1 MQIKVCL
8 SWILAASV
16 LVYSTPVRA
25 QQHVVDPSVLRQAVL
40 DQTAQRAA
48 DQAAVKTVLEQP
60 AARELAARLGLDLTR
75 ADRALANLSAA
86 ELAELA
92 ASARTVEV
100 ELAGGASVLVIS
112 TTTLLLLLI
121 LIVLIA
127 D

>member
-1 MQIKVCL
+1 MPIKVCL

-16 LVYSTPVRA
+16 LVYSTPALA
-25 QQHVVDPSVLRQAVL
+25 QQHVVDPSVLRQAIL
-40 DQTAQRAA
+40 EQHAQRVA
-48 DQAAVKTVLEQP
+48 DQAAVRTVLERP
-60 AARELAARLGLDLTR
+60 ATRELAAKLGLDLTR
-75 ADRALANLSAA
+75 ADRAIANLSAT

-92 ASARTVEV
+92 ASARTVDV
-100 ELAGGASVLVIS
+100 DLAGGASVLVIS